1 MITSIKNE
9 KVKSWKKL
17 HRRKERL
24 KTNTFLIDGIHLI
37 QEALKSNWV
46 IQELIVVEGYEL
58 PNDAKD
64 VPVAY
69 VSENVLKEISQTQ
82 TPQGVIAVVEMN
94 IPKVQED
101 NNLIIL
107 LDAIQDPG
115 NMGTI
120 IRTADAAGVDAVVL
134 GDGCVDIFND
144 KVIRATQG
152 SIFHIPIYTATL
164 EQEIHMLQTQ
174 GFTILATALHDA
186 VEYTEVS
193 VHNKVGLILGN
204 EGAGIAPSLLN
215 KANQRINIPIY
226 GKAESLNVGIAAGIL
241 MYHLKK

>member
-9 KVKSWKKL
+9 KVKNLKKL
-17 HRRKERL
+17 HRRKDRE

-37 QEALKSNWV
+37 QEALNSKWI
-46 IQELIVVEGYEL
+46 IQELIIVEGYEI
-58 PNDAKD
+58 PNEAKGI
-64 VPVAY
+64 PVEY

-82 TPQGVIAVVEMN
+82 TPQGIIAVVEMN
-94 IPKVQED
+94 KSNVQVD
-101 NNLIIL
+101 NELIIL

-134 GDGCVDIFND
+134 GEGCVDIFND

-152 SIFHIPIYTATL
+152 SIFHIPIYTAPL
-164 EQEIHMLQTQ
+164 EQEIHKLQSQ
-174 GFTILATALHDA
+174 GFSILATALQDA
-186 VEYTEVS
+186 VDYREVNNQ
-193 VHNKVGLILGN
+193 NKVGLILGN
-204 EGAGIAPSLLN
+204 EGSGINPSLLN
-215 KANQRINIPIY
+215 IANQRINIPIY

>member
-193 VHNKVGLILGN
+193 DHNKVGLILGN
-204 EGAGIAPSLLN
+204 EGAGIAPSILN
-215 KANQRINIPIY
+215 KANKRINIPIY